1 MCERERG
8 ANHCDGDKVHE
19 RIIAANA
26 WQGADSFVRQ
36 SATLLIESDR
46 HTAPSPRA
54 CKGASGRRS
63 THQAGG
69 PPPSRS
75 PLFFLS
81 YCHSVKE
88 QFVNNW
94 PCHSCQDGLIKRWL
108 LLRSRK
114 KKKSPPT
121 PSPPPQKKRKK
132 KRTEKKE
139 QEKRGERQHVAA
151 DPRRR

>member
-1 MCERERG
+1 MCERESG

-46 HTAPSPRA
+46 RTALSPRA

-69 PPPSRS
+69 PPTLPIAPR
-75 PLFFLS
+75 PPFFFLS

-108 LLRSRK
+108 LLQS
-114 KKKSPPT
+114 
-121 PSPPPQKKRKK
+121 
-132 KRTEKKE
+132 
-139 QEKRGERQHVAA
+139 
-151 DPRRR
+151 